1 MLNEYLGSLNNFM
14 YTYILIFLLIGSG
27 VYFTIR
33 TGFVQIRRIGDVMR
47 ILKEKSRDDNGVKQV
62 SSFQALMIST
72 ASRVGTG
79 NIAGIAAAIATG
91 GPGAVFWMWL
101 MAVIGGASA
110 FIESTLAQL
119 YKVKDGDSFRGGPAY
134 YIQRGIGQRWLGC
147 LFSVF
152 LIACFAYGFNGLQ
165 TYNIATAIKFYIP
178 DFDNSMWPM
187 VIGIVMAVLT
197 GLVIFGG
204 VHRIG
209 FITSVIVPVMAGGY
223 ILIGLIMILTNLSAV
238 PGVFKQIFSQ
248 AFDAQ
253 AIVGGFAGSAVV
265 TGIKKGLFSNEAG
278 MGSAPNAAASAA
290 VSHPAKQG
298 LIQTLSVFL
307 DTLVICSTT
316 AMILMVSGV
325 EVSQD
330 ITYVQNAV
338 SSTFGPIGIL
348 FITIAIFFFAFS
360 SLVGNYYYTESNL
373 RFIKDDKRLLF
384 VFRLTCLIAI
394 FLGAQAS
401 FDTVWN
407 LADILM
413 GCMAIV
419 NIFAILVLGNQ
430 ALKVLAD
437 YDRQRKEGKDPVF
450 FASHIGM
457 KREDLDYWH
466 DEDHVPGWEKEK

>member
-1 MLNEYLGSLNNFM
+1 M
-14 YTYILIFLLIGSG
+14 
-27 VYFTIR
+27 
-33 TGFVQIRRIGDVMR
+33 
-47 ILKEKSRDDNGVKQV
+47 
-62 SSFQALMIST
+62 
-72 ASRVGTG
+72 
-79 NIAGIAAAIATG
+79 AA
-91 GPGAVFWMWL
+91 
-101 MAVIGGASA
+101 
-110 FIESTLAQL
+110 
-119 YKVKDGDSFRGGPAY
+119 
-134 YIQRGIGQRWLGC
+134 
-147 LFSVF
+147 
-152 LIACFAYGFNGLQ
+152 
-165 TYNIATAIKFYIP
+165 
-178 DFDNSMWPM
+178 
-187 VIGIVMAVLT
+187 LT

-209 FITSVIVPVMAGGY
+209 FITSVIVPIMAGGY
-223 ILIGLIMILTNLSAV
+223 ILIGLVMIFTHLSAV
-238 PGVFKQIFSQ
+238 PGVFKEIFSQ

-325 EVSQD
+325 PVSQD
-330 ITYVQNAV
+330 ITYVQDAV
-338 SSTFGPIGIL
+338 SGTFGPIGIL

-384 VFRLTCLIAI
+384 VFRLTCLAAI

-457 KREDLDYWH
+457 KPEDLDYWH
-466 DEDHVPGWEKEK
+466 DEDHVPGWDTEN